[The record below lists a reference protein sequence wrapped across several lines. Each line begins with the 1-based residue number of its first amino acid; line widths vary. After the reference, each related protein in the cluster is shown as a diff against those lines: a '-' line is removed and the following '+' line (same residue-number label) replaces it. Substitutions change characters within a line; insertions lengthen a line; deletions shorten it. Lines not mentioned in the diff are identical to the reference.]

1 MMYLYRLFGS
11 LVMLML
17 IMLYIDGFFLAQEVM
32 TALEQFY
39 KFREAWDGERDQ
51 IMAEFM
57 KNGPHLSEFESQIV
71 HFERLEEE
79 ILGEAEHYDVGPIAL
94 YTGTFF
100 HVVETPLSE
109 PVYTEH

>member
-1 MMYLYRLFGS
+1 
-11 LVMLML
+11 
-17 IMLYIDGFFLAQEVM
+17 M

-94 YTGTFF
+94 YTGTF
-100 HVVETPLSE
+100 VTLRYNIIS
-109 PVYTEH
+109 